1 MIPRAFEY
9 YAPKT
14 LRDALKLLSKY
25 KDEGKVLA
33 GGHSLVPLM
42 KLRIMSPAHVIDI
55 NRIKGLDYIKADGK
69 SIAIGALTRLYAIES
84 SALLKKK
91 FPILPETVSHIGDPQ
106 VRNMGTV
113 GGNLAHCDPANDLPP
128 TFFALKGTIV
138 IQGPK
143 RRRTV
148 KAEKFF
154 IDTFQP
160 DLKYNEILREIRV
173 PAPSRGSGGAFM
185 KLERKAGD
193 FAIASVATQV
203 TLGRNNEC
211 IDVGIGLGAVA
222 PTARRAY
229 EAEKVLLNREPLEEV
244 ILEASE
250 KAAESADPTSDLR
263 GSAEY
268 KREMVKVLTKRSLR
282 LAVSRAMGKAQ

>member
-9 YAPKT
+9 YSPKT
-14 LRDALKLLSKY
+14 LKDAIRLLSKY
-25 KDEGKVLA
+25 RDEGKVLA

-42 KLRIMSPAHVIDI
+42 KLRIMSPAHIIDI
-55 NRIKGLDYIKADGK
+55 NRIKGLEYIKADGK

-84 SALLKKK
+84 SELLKKK
-91 FPILPETVSHIGDPQ
+91 CTILPETATHIGDPQ

-128 TFFALKGTIV
+128 TFLALKGTLV
-138 IQGPK
+138 IRGPK

-148 KAEKFF
+148 KAENFF

-160 DLKYNEILREIRV
+160 DLKYNEVLTEIRV
-173 PAPSRGSGGAFM
+173 SSPPRRSGGAFM

-193 FAIASVATQV
+193 FAIASVAAQV
-203 TLGRNNEC
+203 TLGKKNEC
-211 IDVGIGLGAVA
+211 IDAGIGLGAVA

-250 KAAESADPTSDLR
+250 KAAESSDPTSDLR

-268 KREMVKVLTKRSLR
+268 KREMVKVLTKRTLR
-282 LAVSRAMGKAQ
+282 IAASRAMGRTQ